1 MDKIDFTK
9 YTEFPVSAETFDFM
23 QDMIKQV
30 GALANVLGPYV
41 IVSGCEL
48 NEAQTERAP
57 GWVSV
62 NGEIMPYEGGMNTS
76 TVGVLETKQGVQ
88 VYDQNYSDI
97 YIRRKL
103 VSMTGPSA
111 IDWLLFK
118 NISTISNL
126 TSSGRIRFMG
136 RPIYPTSSSEQLLY
150 FEKWGGDIEI
160 SGFMMQQ
167 AIDIAHNIGHSRYFV
182 LVDSAGRRAYSTYY
196 QDSYFWI
203 NFPAGYEYIDFTLTI
218 LSF

>member
-136 RPIYPTSSSEQLLY
+136 RPIYPTSSEQRLD

-160 SGFMMQQ
+160 SGFMLQG
-167 AIDIAHNIGHSRYFV
+167 AIDITHNIGHSRYFV
-182 LVDSAGRRAYSTYY
+182 LVDSGAGRVYSWDYR
-196 QDSYFWI
+196 DSYFFI
-203 NFPAGYEYIDFTLTI
+203 GFTEGYTYTDFTLTI

>member
-48 NEAQTERAP
+48 NEAQTERSP

-136 RPIYPTSSSEQLLY
+136 RPIYPTSSEQWLD

-160 SGFMMQQ
+160 RGYMIQGVIEIM
-167 AIDIAHNIGHSRYFV
+167 HNIDHSRYFV
-182 LVDSAGRRAYSTYY
+182 LVDSAAGRAYSRAYR
-196 QDSYFWI
+196 DGYFLI
-203 NFPAGYEYIDFTLTI
+203 DFTEGYMFTDFTLTI